1 MTSCYRSIA
10 RRKKGKQRRWQEKR
24 KKKKS
29 DLICEQYINA
39 SKLGAN

>member
-1 MTSCYRSIA
+1 MICFHRSIA

-24 KKKKS
+24 KKKKN